1 MPAYIYRVR
10 RREPKGGAM
19 AVLPPDPPVVAV
31 DDSLT
36 LLTSKDAIR
45 PTETDTS
52 RLALTEPIAP
62 PKPRRRRRKAA
73 PK

>member
-19 AVLPPDPPVVAV
+19 AVLPPDPPVVAPV
-31 DDSLT
+31 
-36 LLTSKDAIR
+36 
-45 PTETDTS
+45 
-52 RLALTEPIAP
+52 EPIVSDAASETAEAVVAKDLSVATT